1 MANFTFISFYFILFF
16 SFAILPLDQ
25 IRRHQFNDLRATTG
39 PVKRVKFNGGATE
52 SVCKVTHNLTATFP
66 MPKWFKSKW
75 ICESFLKN
83 CWPLVPLSLIHHFRL
98 FCLLCL
104 KKQTKEK
111 DFFFCFFFF
120 IFFFFFDSF
129 NDCCNVQKFSLVHE
143 PISHCQLWCLPLL
156 LFLYFQKRPE
166 TNWMLHNDT
175 SALGFTLITSAP
187 MLT

>member
-16 SFAILPLDQ
+16 SFAFLPLDQ

-111 DFFFCFFFF
+111 DFFFFASSSSSS
-120 IFFFFFDSF
+120 SF
-129 NDCCNVQKFSLVHE
+129 LIHLTTAATSRNSLWSMSPFLIVNCDVCLCSCSSTSRNVRKQIGCCIMIH
-143 PISHCQLWCLPLL
+143 QLWALP
-156 LFLYFQKRPE
+156 
-166 TNWMLHNDT
+166 
-175 SALGFTLITSAP
+175 
-187 MLT
+187 